1 MKLLKLIPAAAIAL
15 TAFTTFE
22 AKAEKVC
29 VYNGGSGDLIN
40 VYVHNDTKSQTK
52 EIGNNV
58 ALAATACAKLGDINV
73 DVGDTFDVYI
83 INGQNNK
90 YYCVKNKERTDSQS
104 GDTKS
109 YDYDSDL
116 YTGTYCK
123 QF

>member
-52 EIGNNV
+52 EISNNL
-58 ALAATACAKLGDINV
+58 ALAAEGCAKLGDINV
-73 DVGDTFDVYI
+73 DIGDTFDVYI
-83 INGQNNK
+83 TNGQNNK
-90 YYCVKNKERTDSQS
+90 YYCVKNKERTDAQS
-104 GDTKS
+104 GKTKS
-109 YDYDSDL
+109 YFYDSDL
-116 YTGTYCK
+116 YTGTECS
-123 QF
+123 